1 MWNIVSVSWVSKS
14 LWLYLYLFNI
24 LHVISNVCGEEH
36 ASGRSRKPHGENRIH
51 RSFLFSSQRCNHILT
66 TMQTFFYSKNIIPI
80 RSNKFKTFLI
90 CNQALRVPTE
100 ITFQFAFRAELIT
113 SSSSCALPQHLSF
126 FCSSHY
132 YCFFLCQ
139 TFTNASLLPNLTF
152 LLTSCV
158 CHIQSIHSLDRAVLK
173 RTCRRWSVRAKGRHE
188 SNRQSQWG
196 SLVGSDKCHCVASTQ
211 SCRKVKRVQT
221 TPACEISQR
230 KD

>member
-1 MWNIVSVSWVSKS
+1 MCVVKSMHLVAAGSLTEKTGFTAVS
-14 LWLYLYLFNI
+14 YF
-24 LHVISNVCGEEH
+24 LHNVAIIFC
-36 ASGRSRKPHGENRIH
+36 
-51 RSFLFSSQRCNHILT
+51 Q
-66 TMQTFFYSKNIIPI
+66 NIISL
-80 RSNKFKTFLI
+80 RSNRSKTFLM

-100 ITFQFAFRAELIT
+100 ICDSKNISVCIKSRVDNLFKFLCLCLCLCMIILRAELIT

-173 RTCRRWSVRAKGRHE
+173 GTCRRWKGNGKGKARIEPTE
-188 SNRQSQWG
+188 SGGVTTGFRQMSLCGVNAILSESQKG
-196 SLVGSDKCHCVASTQ
+196 S
-211 SCRKVKRVQT
+211 